1 MIISFEATDVFL
13 FYIFFEAML
22 IPMYFLIGGFGDRAH
37 EHGEKAAATQRSY
50 AAVKFLLYNLVG
62 GLIMLAAVIGL
73 YVVAGNF
80 SLTEIAEA
88 RANGSLD
95 MATNTERW
103 LFLGFFFAF
112 AVKAPLWP
120 LHTWLPNAMQESTAP
135 VAVLI
140 TAVVDK
146 VGTFAMLRF
155 CLQLF
160 PEASKWATPAILVLA
175 LISIIYGALLAVGQR
190 DIKRLVAYASISHFG
205 FIIMGIFA
213 MTSQGQSG
221 ATLYMVNHGISTAAL
236 MLVAGF
242 LISRRGSRLIADYGG
257 VQKVA
262 PVLAGTFLI
271 GGLAT
276 LSLPGL
282 APFVSEF
289 LVLVGTFTRYPVVG
303 IIATFGIVLAA
314 LYTLVLYQRTM
325 TGPVKPELARCRTS
339 GCGTRGRRPAG
350 RPADL
355 PGRLPEAPH
364 AGHRPGGQADHVR
377 RTAEGPHSPRWRR
390 PSERNSRPQP
400 VDNGGRPDL
409 EDRRA
414 EDRIRAAR
422 AHPDHRRCGD
432 RRGPGRGVRTAQ
444 VPLLRPDVRAV
455 VALAAAF
462 AAVVALAADGY
473 GTTKA
478 HIAAMGAI
486 AVDGPALF
494 LQGTILLAALVGLF
508 TFAERRLDPEAH
520 GNRVDSFAAQ
530 AASVPGSESEKA
542 AVKAGFTTTEVF
554 PLLLFAVAGMLVFPA
569 ANDLLTLFVAL
580 EVFSLPLYLLCALAR
595 RKRLMSQEA
604 AVKYF
609 LLGAFASAFTLFG
622 IALLYGYAGSM
633 SYATIAQVVDGT
645 VRTSTRRSPAP
656 WATTRCC

>member
-1 MIISFEATDVFL
+1 MSFPLLTVTAALPAIGAIATAAVPAARRTAAKWLALLFSLGTLVLAAVVLVRFEPGGDRYQLTESHAWIKDFGVRYELGVDGIGVALLALTALLIPFVILAGWHDADPSPASAGDTPVETKKYRWRPTQGFFALILAVEAMVILSFEATDVFL
-13 FYIFFEAML
+13 FYILFEAML

-37 EHGEKAAATQRSY
+37 AGSDENASAQRSY

-73 YVVAGNF
+73 YVVAGSF
-80 SLTEIAEA
+80 SLNEIAEA
-88 RANGSLD
+88 RAAGTLD
-95 MATNTERW
+95 MATNTERL

-120 LHTWLPNAMQESTAP
+120 LHTWLPNAMGEATAP

-146 VGTFAMLRF
+146 VGTFAMLRY

-160 PEASKWATPAILVLA
+160 PEASKWATPVILVLA
-175 LISIIYGALLAVGQR
+175 LISIVYGALLAVGQR

-205 FIIMGIFA
+205 FIILGIFA

-289 LVLVGTFTRYPVVG
+289 LVLVGTFARYPVAG

-325 TGPVKPELARCRTS
+325 TGPVK
-339 GCGTRGRRPAG
+339 
-350 RPADL
+350 
-355 PGRLPEAPH
+355 
-364 AGHRPGGQADHVR
+364 
-377 RTAEGPHSPRWRR
+377 AEVQGM
-390 PSERNSRPQP
+390 
-400 VDNGGRPDL
+400 PDL
-409 EDRRA
+409 K
-414 EDRIRAAR
+414 
-422 AHPDHRRCGD
+422 
-432 RRGPGRGVRTAQ
+432 VRE
-444 VPLLRPDVRAV
+444 LAV
-455 VALAAAF
+455 VAPL
-462 AAVVALAADGY
+462 
-473 GTTKA
+473 
-478 HIAAMGAI
+478 IA
-486 AVDGPALF
+486 
-494 LQGTILLAALVGLF
+494 
-508 TFAERRLDPEAH
+508 
-520 GNRVDSFAAQ
+520 
-530 AASVPGSESEKA
+530 
-542 AVKAGFTTTEVF
+542 
-554 PLLLFAVAGMLVFPA
+554 LLLFLGVFPKP
-569 ANDLLTLFVAL
+569 LTDIVNPAVEHTMSDVQKKDPKP
-580 EVFSLPLYLLCALAR
+580 EV
-595 RKRLMSQEA
+595 EA
-604 AVKYF
+604 AK
-609 LLGAFASAFTLFG
+609 
-622 IALLYGYAGSM
+622 
-633 SYATIAQVVDGT
+633 
-645 VRTSTRRSPAP
+645 
-656 WATTRCC
+656 

>member
-1 MIISFEATDVFL
+1 MSFPLLTATAALPALGALATAAVPAAQRTAAKWLALAVSLATLVLAAVILVRFEPGGARYQLTESHPWIKDFGVRYELGVDGIGVALVALTALLIPFIILAGWHDADPLETRSSRWRPTQGFFALILAVEAMVILSFEATDVFL

-37 EHGEKAAATQRSY
+37 GAYQSAVTAAQRDEAAATQRSY

-80 SLTEIAEA
+80 SLQEIVQA
-88 RANGSLD
+88 RANGSLH
-95 MATNTERW
+95 MATSTERW

-120 LHTWLPNAMQESTAP
+120 LHTWLPNAMGESTAP

-155 CLQLF
+155 CLGLF
-160 PEASKWATPAILVLA
+160 PEASKWATPVILVLA
-175 LISIIYGALLAVGQR
+175 LISIVYGALLAVGQR

-205 FIIMGIFA
+205 FIVLGIFA

-289 LVLVGTFTRYPVVG
+289 LVLVGTFTRYPAVG

-325 TGPVKPELARCRTS
+325 TGPVK
-339 GCGTRGRRPAG
+339 
-350 RPADL
+350 
-355 PGRLPEAPH
+355 
-364 AGHRPGGQADHVR
+364 
-377 RTAEGPHSPRWRR
+377 AEVA
-390 PSERNSRPQP
+390 EM
-400 VDNGGRPDL
+400 PDL
-409 EDRRA
+409 R
-414 EDRIRAAR
+414 
-422 AHPDHRRCGD
+422 
-432 RRGPGRGVRTAQ
+432 VRE
-444 VPLLRPDVRAV
+444 LLV
-455 VALAAAF
+455 VA
-462 AAVVALAADGY
+462 
-473 GTTKA
+473 
-478 HIAAMGAI
+478 
-486 AVDGPALF
+486 
-494 LQGTILLAALVGLF
+494 
-508 TFAERRLDPEAH
+508 
-520 GNRVDSFAAQ
+520 
-530 AASVPGSESEKA
+530 
-542 AVKAGFTTTEVF
+542 
-554 PLLLFAVAGMLVFPA
+554 PL
-569 ANDLLTLFVAL
+569 
-580 EVFSLPLYLLCALAR
+580 
-595 RKRLMSQEA
+595 
-604 AVKYF
+604 
-609 LLGAFASAFTLFG
+609 
-622 IALLYGYAGSM
+622 IALLIFLGVYPKPLTDIVNPAVQQTM
-633 SYATIAQVVDGT
+633 SDVHKKDPKPEVEAAK
-645 VRTSTRRSPAP
+645 
-656 WATTRCC
+656 

>member
-1 MIISFEATDVFL
+1 MSFPLLTVTAAVPAAGAILTAAVPAARRTAAKWLALLVSVATLVCAAFVFVRFEPGGDRYQLVESHAWIKDFGVRYELGVDGIGVALIALTALLIPFIILAGWHDADVPAASGGEAPAEKPGNRWRPTQGFFALILMVEAMVILSFEATDVFL
-13 FYIFFEAML
+13 FYILFEAML

-37 EHGEKAAATQRSY
+37 TGSDENAAAQRSY

-88 RANGSLD
+88 RVNGQLE
-95 MATNTERW
+95 MATNTERL

-120 LHTWLPNAMQESTAP
+120 LHTWLPNAMGEATAP

-160 PEASKWATPAILVLA
+160 PEASKWATPVIVALA
-175 LISIIYGALLAVGQR
+175 LVSIVYGALLAVGQR

-242 LISRRGSRLIADYGG
+242 LITRRGSRLIADYGG

-289 LVLVGTFTRYPVVG
+289 LVLVGTFARYPVAGV
-303 IIATFGIVLAA
+303 IATTGIVLAA

-325 TGPVKPELARCRTS
+325 TGPVKEEVRTMPDLRARELA
-339 GCGTRGRRPAG
+339 
-350 RPADL
+350 
-355 PGRLPEAPH
+355 
-364 AGHRPGGQADHVR
+364 V
-377 RTAEGPHSPRWRR
+377 
-390 PSERNSRPQP
+390 
-400 VDNGGRPDL
+400 V
-409 EDRRA
+409 
-414 EDRIRAAR
+414 
-422 AHPDHRRCGD
+422 
-432 RRGPGRGVRTAQ
+432 
-444 VPLLRPDVRAV
+444 VPL
-455 VALAAAF
+455 
-462 AAVVALAADGY
+462 
-473 GTTKA
+473 
-478 HIAAMGAI
+478 
-486 AVDGPALF
+486 
-494 LQGTILLAALVGLF
+494 
-508 TFAERRLDPEAH
+508 
-520 GNRVDSFAAQ
+520 
-530 AASVPGSESEKA
+530 
-542 AVKAGFTTTEVF
+542 
-554 PLLLFAVAGMLVFPA
+554 
-569 ANDLLTLFVAL
+569 
-580 EVFSLPLYLLCALAR
+580 
-595 RKRLMSQEA
+595 
-604 AVKYF
+604 
-609 LLGAFASAFTLFG
+609 
-622 IALLYGYAGSM
+622 IALLIFLGVFPKPL
-633 SYATIAQVVDGT
+633 TDVVDPAVTHTLSDVRQQDPEPT
-645 VRTSTRRSPAP
+645 VPIQNAE
-656 WATTRCC
+656 AAK

>member
-1 MIISFEATDVFL
+1 MSFPLLTATAVLPAVGAIATAAVPAKQRTAAKWLALLFSLATLVLAAVVAVRFDPGGGRFQLTESHAWIADFGVRYEVGVDGIGVALIALTALLIPFVILAGWHDADPQETGNTRWRPTQGFFALILLVEAMVVISFAATDVFL

-22 IPMYFLIGGFGDRAH
+22 IPMYFLIGGFGDRAGP
-37 EHGEKAAATQRSY
+37 HGEKEAATQRSY

-80 SLTEIAEA
+80 SLQEIAAA

-95 MATNTERW
+95 MATNTERL

-120 LHTWLPNAMQESTAP
+120 LHTWLPNAMGEATTP

-175 LISIIYGALLAVGQR
+175 LISIVYGALLAVGQR
-190 DIKRLVAYASISHFG
+190 DIKRLIAYASISHFG

-289 LVLVGTFTRYPVVG
+289 LVLVGTFTRYPVIG

-325 TGPVKPELARCRTS
+325 TGPVKPSTEGIADLRVRELA
-339 GCGTRGRRPAG
+339 
-350 RPADL
+350 
-355 PGRLPEAPH
+355 
-364 AGHRPGGQADHVR
+364 V
-377 RTAEGPHSPRWRR
+377 
-390 PSERNSRPQP
+390 
-400 VDNGGRPDL
+400 V
-409 EDRRA
+409 
-414 EDRIRAAR
+414 
-422 AHPDHRRCGD
+422 
-432 RRGPGRGVRTAQ
+432 
-444 VPLLRPDVRAV
+444 VPLIGVL
-455 VALAAAF
+455 
-462 AAVVALAADGY
+462 
-473 GTTKA
+473 
-478 HIAAMGAI
+478 I
-486 AVDGPALF
+486 F
-494 LQGTILLAALVGLF
+494 LGVYPKPLTELVN
-508 TFAERRLDPEAH
+508 P
-520 GNRVDSFAAQ
+520 
-530 AASVPGSESEKA
+530 
-542 AVKAGFTTTEVF
+542 AVKHTLSDVHKKDPKPEV
-554 PLLLFAVAGMLVFPA
+554 
-569 ANDLLTLFVAL
+569 
-580 EVFSLPLYLLCALAR
+580 
-595 RKRLMSQEA
+595 EA
-604 AVKYF
+604 AHK
-609 LLGAFASAFTLFG
+609 
-622 IALLYGYAGSM
+622 
-633 SYATIAQVVDGT
+633 
-645 VRTSTRRSPAP
+645 
-656 WATTRCC
+656 

>member
-1 MIISFEATDVFL
+1 MNFPLLTATAALPAVGAILTAAVPAARRTAAKWLALLFSLATLALAVLVAVRFEPGGARYQLTESHAWIPAFGVRYELGVDGIGVALIALTALLIPFVIGAGWHDADPLETSSKRWRPTQGFFALILMVEAMVVMSFAATDVFL

-37 EHGEKAAATQRSY
+37 AGSDENAAAQRSY

-80 SLTEIAEA
+80 SLVEIMDA
-88 RANGSLD
+88 RAAGKLD
-95 MATNTERW
+95 MATDTERL

-120 LHTWLPNAMQESTAP
+120 LHTWLPNAMGEATAP

-155 CLQLF
+155 CLGLF
-160 PEASKWATPAILVLA
+160 PDASKWATPVVLVLA
-175 LISIIYGALLAVGQR
+175 LISIVYGALVAVGQR

-205 FIIMGIFA
+205 FIILGIFA

-221 ATLYMVNHGISTAAL
+221 ATLYMVNHGLSTAAL

-289 LVLVGTFTRYPVVG
+289 LVLVGTFARYPVVG
-303 IIATFGIVLAA
+303 IVATFGIVLAA

-325 TGPVKPELARCRTS
+325 TGPVTEEV
-339 GCGTRGRRPAG
+339 RPMK
-350 RPADL
+350 DL
-355 PGRLPEAPH
+355 RLRE
-364 AGHRPGGQADHVR
+364 
-377 RTAEGPHSPRWRR
+377 
-390 PSERNSRPQP
+390 
-400 VDNGGRPDL
+400 
-409 EDRRA
+409 
-414 EDRIRAAR
+414 
-422 AHPDHRRCGD
+422 
-432 RRGPGRGVRTAQ
+432 
-444 VPLLRPDVRAV
+444 
-455 VALAAAF
+455 
-462 AAVVALAADGY
+462 
-473 GTTKA
+473 
-478 HIAAMGAI
+478 
-486 AVDGPALF
+486 
-494 LQGTILLAALVGLF
+494 
-508 TFAERRLDPEAH
+508 
-520 GNRVDSFAAQ
+520 
-530 AASVPGSESEKA
+530 
-542 AVKAGFTTTEVF
+542 
-554 PLLLFAVAGMLVFPA
+554 MLVVTPLIVLLIGLGVYPKPLTDIVNPA
-569 ANDLLTLFVAL
+569 VQYTLSDVKQKDPAP
-580 EVFSLPLYLLCALAR
+580 EV
-595 RKRLMSQEA
+595 EA
-604 AVKYF
+604 AK
-609 LLGAFASAFTLFG
+609 
-622 IALLYGYAGSM
+622 
-633 SYATIAQVVDGT
+633 
-645 VRTSTRRSPAP
+645 
-656 WATTRCC
+656 

>member
-1 MIISFEATDVFL
+1 MNFPLLTVTAAVPAAGAILTAAVPAARRTAAKWLALLFSLATLALAVLVAVRFEPGGDRYQLTESRAWIADFGVRYELGVDGIGVVLIGLTALLIPFVIAAGWHDADPLETQSKRWRPTQGFFALILLVEAMVIISFEATDVFL

-37 EHGEKAAATQRSY
+37 SGTDENAAAQRSY

-80 SLTEIAEA
+80 SLQEIAAA
-88 RANGSLD
+88 RAAGTLD
-95 MATNTERW
+95 MATNTERL

-120 LHTWLPNAMQESTAP
+120 LHTWLPNAMGESTAP

-155 CLQLF
+155 CLGLF
-160 PEASKWATPAILVLA
+160 PDASKWATPVILVLA
-175 LISIIYGALLAVGQR
+175 LISIVYGALVAVGQR

-205 FIIMGIFA
+205 FIILGIFA

-221 ATLYMVNHGISTAAL
+221 ATLYMVNHGLSTAAL

-289 LVLVGTFTRYPVVG
+289 LVLVGTFARYPVVG
-303 IIATFGIVLAA
+303 IIATTGIVLAA

-325 TGPVKPELARCRTS
+325 TGPVKEEVRTM
-339 GCGTRGRRPAG
+339 
-350 RPADL
+350 
-355 PGRLPEAPH
+355 
-364 AGHRPGGQADHVR
+364 
-377 RTAEGPHSPRWRR
+377 
-390 PSERNSRPQP
+390 
-400 VDNGGRPDL
+400 PDL
-409 EDRRA
+409 R
-414 EDRIRAAR
+414 
-422 AHPDHRRCGD
+422 
-432 RRGPGRGVRTAQ
+432 VRE
-444 VPLLRPDVRAV
+444 VLV
-455 VALAAAF
+455 VA
-462 AAVVALAADGY
+462 
-473 GTTKA
+473 
-478 HIAAMGAI
+478 
-486 AVDGPALF
+486 
-494 LQGTILLAALVGLF
+494 
-508 TFAERRLDPEAH
+508 
-520 GNRVDSFAAQ
+520 
-530 AASVPGSESEKA
+530 
-542 AVKAGFTTTEVF
+542 
-554 PLLLFAVAGMLVFPA
+554 PL
-569 ANDLLTLFVAL
+569 
-580 EVFSLPLYLLCALAR
+580 
-595 RKRLMSQEA
+595 
-604 AVKYF
+604 
-609 LLGAFASAFTLFG
+609 
-622 IALLYGYAGSM
+622 IALLIGLGVYPKVLTDIVNPAVEHTM
-633 SYATIAQVVDGT
+633 SDVKQTDPKPEVVVDAKNGE
-645 VRTSTRRSPAP
+645 A
-656 WATTRCC
+656 AK

>member
-1 MIISFEATDVFL
+1 MSPVVNAGFPLLTATAAVPAVGAVLTAAVPAARRTAAKWFALLVSLVTLVLAAIVWARFEPGGDRYQLVESYSWIRDFGVRYELGVDGIGVALIGLTALLIPFIVLAGWHDADPLETSSKRWRPTQGFFALILMVEAMVILSFEATDVFL
-13 FYIFFEAML
+13 FYILFEAML

-37 EHGEKAAATQRSY
+37 TGSDENAAAQRSY

-80 SLTEIAEA
+80 SLTEIAAA
-88 RANGSLD
+88 RADGSLQ
-95 MATNTERW
+95 MASSTERW

-120 LHTWLPNAMQESTAP
+120 LHTWLPNAMGEATAP

-155 CLQLF
+155 CLGLF
-160 PEASKWATPAILVLA
+160 PEASKWATPAIVVLA
-175 LISIIYGALLAVGQR
+175 LISIVYGALLAVGQR

-205 FIIMGIFA
+205 FIILGIFA

-289 LVLVGTFTRYPVVG
+289 LVLVGAFERYPVAG
-303 IIATFGIVLAA
+303 IIATTGIVLAA

-325 TGPVKPELARCRTS
+325 TGPVKEEVRALPDLRARELAVVVPLIAVLIFLGVFPKPLTDVVN
-339 GCGTRGRRPAG
+339 PAVQHTMS
-350 RPADL
+350 DV
-355 PGRLPEAPH
+355 
-364 AGHRPGGQADHVR
+364 QQKD
-377 RTAEGPHSPRWRR
+377 
-390 PSERNSRPQP
+390 PQP
-400 VDNGGRPDL
+400 QIQNV
-409 EDRRA
+409 
-414 EDRIRAAR
+414 
-422 AHPDHRRCGD
+422 
-432 RRGPGRGVRTAQ
+432 
-444 VPLLRPDVRAV
+444 
-455 VALAAAF
+455 
-462 AAVVALAADGY
+462 
-473 GTTKA
+473 
-478 HIAAMGAI
+478 
-486 AVDGPALF
+486 
-494 LQGTILLAALVGLF
+494 
-508 TFAERRLDPEAH
+508 
-520 GNRVDSFAAQ
+520 
-530 AASVPGSESEKA
+530 
-542 AVKAGFTTTEVF
+542 
-554 PLLLFAVAGMLVFPA
+554 
-569 ANDLLTLFVAL
+569 
-580 EVFSLPLYLLCALAR
+580 
-595 RKRLMSQEA
+595 EA
-604 AVKYF
+604 AK
-609 LLGAFASAFTLFG
+609 
-622 IALLYGYAGSM
+622 
-633 SYATIAQVVDGT
+633 
-645 VRTSTRRSPAP
+645 
-656 WATTRCC
+656 